1 MKEEIVLAW
10 VCICFMFAA
19 MTLSYAYMIRTNR
32 WERFAHKC
40 EVINMNH
47 LSVKTLVENR
57 GGYMLTPQGLYPV
70 DKLVFQK
77 WARMKD
83 RDKVIIIS
91 KEAISQMQENF
102 GMRGE
107 DKIIGGVK

>member
-1 MKEEIVLAW
+1 MKKSRAIEL
-10 VCICFMFAA
+10 VCICFMFTA
-19 MTLSYAYMIRTNR
+19 MILSYVYMIRTNR

-40 EVINMNH
+40 EVINMRH
-47 LSVKTLVENR
+47 LTVKMLVENR

-77 WARMKD
+77 WAIMKD

-91 KEAISQMQENF
+91 KEAIKQMQENF
-102 GMRGE
+102 GLL
-107 DKIIGGVK
+107 KIEERE

>member
-1 MKEEIVLAW
+1 MKKSRAIEL
-10 VCICFMFAA
+10 VCICFLFTA
-19 MTLSYAYMIRTNR
+19 MILSYAYMIRTNR

-47 LSVKTLVENR
+47 LTVKTLVENR

-91 KEAISQMQENF
+91 KEAIRQMQENF
-102 GMRGE
+102 GMVE
-107 DKIIGGVK
+107 KEIKND